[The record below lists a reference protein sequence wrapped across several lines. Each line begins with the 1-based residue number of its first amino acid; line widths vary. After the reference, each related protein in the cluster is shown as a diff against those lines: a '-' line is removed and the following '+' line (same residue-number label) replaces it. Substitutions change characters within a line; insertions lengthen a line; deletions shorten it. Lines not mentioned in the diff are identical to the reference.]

1 MRLADDWDTITARR
15 GAASAPAP
23 DPWSQI
29 ESRRAADAL
38 PVVDAWSQ
46 IETRR
51 AAEAAPA
58 VSHAK
63 TMDQWVLPLS
73 AGGLLLSVVSLLIIV
88 YATREG

>member
-29 ESRRAADAL
+29 ESRRAVDTL

-46 IETRR
+46 IETRH
-51 AAEAAPA
+51 AVETAPA

-63 TMDQWVLPLS
+63 TVSPWIILAAAAGVLF
-73 AGGLLLSVVSLLIIV
+73 AINSLN
-88 YATREG
+88 EGRAS